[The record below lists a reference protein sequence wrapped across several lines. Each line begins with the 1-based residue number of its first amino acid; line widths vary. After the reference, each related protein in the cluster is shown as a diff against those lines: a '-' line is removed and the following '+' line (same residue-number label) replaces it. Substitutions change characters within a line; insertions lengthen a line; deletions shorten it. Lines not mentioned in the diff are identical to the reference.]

1 MCGGVYSL
9 LSVFILQGIFY
20 EMAANSTLT
29 FLWRQGEDFWRWFG
43 EDDVDLGEGVG
54 GDGEDGE
61 EREVSV

>member
-1 MCGGVYSL
+1 MH
-9 LSVFILQGIFY
+9 I
-20 EMAANSTLT
+20 MAANSTLT

-54 GDGEDGE
+54 GDAGPEDGE